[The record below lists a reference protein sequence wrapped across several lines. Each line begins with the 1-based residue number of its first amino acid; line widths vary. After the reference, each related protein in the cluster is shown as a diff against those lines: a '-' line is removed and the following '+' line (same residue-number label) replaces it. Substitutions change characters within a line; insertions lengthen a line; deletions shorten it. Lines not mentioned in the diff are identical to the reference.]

1 MDKVSKVREPLAWV
15 VLVIAVVRMAT
26 HLVGVGLDI
35 ASGTSIPDALGSAGG
50 STLTLLMLLI
60 LLLAVVACVVWQ
72 PATRFSRTL
81 AMIAAVIVGVA
92 GVLSV
97 VFALV
102 GLIGFPGGVL
112 ESILGLLGG
121 LTDATLKFFAMYLL
135 MLLRASDTGKKLAAG
150 LIETAEAA
158 GIATSPGEVEAKR
171 PVRKE
176 KEPRDPN
183 AGTAWFRAGD
193 AATGAAGQSDADPGG
208 WGLPSQKKQ
217 QN

>member
-1 MDKVSKVREPLAWV
+1 MDKVSKFREPLAWV
-15 VLVIAVVRMAT
+15 VLVVAVVRMAT
-26 HLVGVGLDI
+26 QLVEVGLDI

-50 STLTLLMLLI
+50 STLTLLMLLF

-97 VFALV
+97 IFAFV
-102 GLIGFPGGVL
+102 GLIGFPGGIL

-121 LTDATLKFFAMYLL
+121 LTDATLKFLAMYLL
-135 MLLRASDTGKKLAAG
+135 ILLRASGTGAKLAAG

-158 GIATSPGEVEAKR
+158 GIATSPSDVESKR

-176 KEPRDPN
+176 KEPKEPN

-193 AATGAAGQSDADPGG
+193 AATGAAGQAGADTSG
-208 WGLPSQKKQ
+208 WGRPPQKEQ